1 MPSSAPELPRA
12 QLEVWIESGRSAP
25 TRVRVSVQHAIGS
38 AQVMS
43 KVGSLFVFAVAIGV
57 ASTVM
62 RCRVARR
69 PLLTVMRRACPCAG
83 PPRRGT
89 AHRGG
94 SALATARD
102 SPRGARTDGEWPWR
116 GVPVAAVRPRLCTA
130 HVRLLPAGAGRG
142 PPAKGRGPARRP
154 AARAGRGPQRGPGP
168 RARPARARSR
178 SRSSG
183 RKLVT
188 RGYGYAVLGT
198 FTISDDL
205 HRFLAVTDATGGAA
219 QTTL

>member
-12 QLEVWIESGRSAP
+12 QLEVWIESGRTAP
-25 TRVRVSVQHAIGS
+25 TRVRVSVQHAIGI

-69 PLLTVMRRACPCAG
+69 PLLTVMCVGRVLARGRPAG
-83 PPRRGT
+83 APPTGAAPRSPRRGT
-89 AHRGG
+89 R
-94 SALATARD
+94 
-102 SPRGARTDGEWPWR
+102 P
-116 GVPVAAVRPRLCTA
+116 AVRGQT
-130 HVRLLPAGAGRG
+130 V
-142 PPAKGRGPARRP
+142 KGRGAGSLSPRSALGCVLRMYGSSRPAPGGGPRLRAAGRLAARR
-154 AARAGRGPQRGPGP
+154 RAGRGPQRGPGP